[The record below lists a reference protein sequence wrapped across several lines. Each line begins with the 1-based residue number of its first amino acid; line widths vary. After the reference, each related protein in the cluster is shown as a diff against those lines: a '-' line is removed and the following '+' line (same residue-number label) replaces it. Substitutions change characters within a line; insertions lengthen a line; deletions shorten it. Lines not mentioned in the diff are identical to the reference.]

1 MPLLVNDNRIAYE
14 GRKLLL
20 RENGLET
27 VRSDTNMID
36 GNGILLDTVQNLYFV
51 RFIDSRYSS
60 LGFISWDFLSYK
72 R

>member
-20 RENGLET
+20 RENDLKT
-27 VRSDTNMID
+27 VRSHTNMID

-51 RFIDSRYSS
+51 RFIDSHYSS
-60 LGFISWDFLSYK
+60 LGFIS
-72 R
+72 